1 MAGLPAPL
9 LPLQILWLN
18 LLTDTVPAL
27 ALAVEPAESGIMCRH
42 RNPQEAILSG
52 RVARST
58 VGYALL
64 ISLATLIA
72 FGVGLTRPPENAAY
86 ATTLAF
92 MTLAFAQIF
101 HLGNARSALPV
112 LRPDRVVSNPYA
124 PLARE
129 DWLIIGGL
137 SLVPAAAGQSV
148 KLVAAVRRPFLSA
161 RLP

>member
-1 MAGLPAPL
+1 M
-9 LPLQILWLN
+9 
-18 LLTDTVPAL
+18 
-27 ALAVEPAESGIMCRH
+27 
-42 RNPQEAILSG
+42 
-52 RVARST
+52 
-58 VGYALL
+58 
-64 ISLATLIA
+64 IA

-137 SLVPAAAGQSV
+137 SLVPVAAGQSV
-148 KLVAAVRRPFLSA
+148 KLVAAVLRPFLSA